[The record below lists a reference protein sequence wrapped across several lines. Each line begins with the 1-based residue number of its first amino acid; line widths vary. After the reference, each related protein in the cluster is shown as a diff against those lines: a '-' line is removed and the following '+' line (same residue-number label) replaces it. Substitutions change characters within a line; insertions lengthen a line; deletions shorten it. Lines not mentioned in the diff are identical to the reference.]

1 MDESGQPVRLIRWF
15 TMVCASSIAGALFG
29 WCIGKLLAALSGDY
43 VVMASD
49 YVWLGLRAGL
59 FAGTA
64 AAAWHMLTGRPQLS
78 ATAQWRT
85 SGLAGLAAISIM
97 GLIAGL
103 ALLLSLVVGVLPEE
117 ANLAHPRRYVVF
129 LAIHHVWPYA
139 AIIGIMAGCLSPWHR
154 RPD

>member
-1 MDESGQPVRLIRWF
+1 MDESGQPVRLIHWF

-29 WCIGKLLAALSGDY
+29 WCIGTLLAALSGDY

-49 YVWLGLRAGL
+49 YVWLGFRTGF

-64 AAAWHMLTGRPQLS
+64 VAAWHTITRQPRWGANALS
-78 ATAQWRT
+78 RVL
-85 SGLAGLAAISIM
+85 SVAGLAAISAI

-103 ALLLSLVVGVLPEE
+103 ALLLSFFGGAVPAD

-129 LAIHHVWPYA
+129 LAIDHVWPYA
-139 AIIGIMAGCLSPWHR
+139 AIIGIMVGCLGPWR
-154 RPD
+154 RHSA